1 MVGQGFEPPYL
12 FWGLVALGLCAG
24 GFYFAFRSW
33 ARARVIEDTPTAK
46 IRSAPQGYVELAGRA
61 ALMEGEPVLAPLTGS
76 KCCWYRFKIERRGH
90 RNSWKKVDGG
100 ASDKLFLLRDETG
113 ECIVDPEGAE
123 VTPGERDF
131 WYGVSRHPSH
141 RPSGASRPASG
152 SFRERWGLADLL
164 HVSVVSGRYRYTE
177 ERIRMGDP
185 LYALGHFKT
194 LGELDHRRGRSEA
207 AGALLREWKAD
218 RQVLLER
225 FDADR
230 DGKIDLQE
238 WEQARSAA
246 QAQAAREHSERLE
259 HQVLHTLRR
268 TTSGRRPFLLSSLQ
282 QFNLVRRYRF
292 IALASLAGFFAGGIG
307 LVWILT
313 NRLVV

>member
-1 MVGQGFEPPYL
+1 MGASGVDFL
-12 FWGLVALGLCAG
+12 FLVWAIAALGFCAEG
-24 GFYFAFRSW
+24 SYLAVRSW

-61 ALMEGEPVLAPLTGS
+61 DLMDGEPVLAPLTGLT
-76 KCCWYRFKIERRGH
+76 CCWYRFKVERRGH
-90 RNSWKKVDGG
+90 RNSWNRVEGG

-113 ECIVDPEGAE
+113 DCIVDPEGAE
-123 VTPGERDF
+123 VTPGERNV
-131 WYGVSRHPSH
+131 WYGRNRHPGN
-141 RPSGASRPASG
+141 RPTGASRSVNG
-152 SFRERWGLADLL
+152 SFTERWGLGDLL
-164 HVSVVSGRYRYTE
+164 HVSVVRGCYRYTE
-177 ERIRMGDP
+177 ERIRIGDP
-185 LYALGHFKT
+185 LYAIGQFKT
-194 LGELDHRRGRSEA
+194 LGELDHQRSRSEA
-207 AGALLREWKAD
+207 AGALLREWKTD
-218 RQVLLER
+218 QQKLLGR
-225 FDADR
+225 FDADQ

-246 QAQAAREHSERLE
+246 QAQAARDHAEQLE

-268 TTSGRRPFLLSSLQ
+268 TRSARRPFLLSTLQ

-307 LVWILT
+307 LVWIIT